1 MTPELAPRLRSDR
14 GFERIYR
21 RHVADVYRYA
31 LAVLRDPADAED
43 VTHTTFLN
51 AYRAF
56 KAGDAPRAPANW
68 LLGIAHGIC
77 RQRFRHAARR
87 VGELALDPGLE
98 ASDAD
103 DLPTA
108 RDLRRALGRL
118 AFNQRAALVMR
129 ELEGRSY
136 AEIASVLGMSVASS
150 ETLVFRARRAMREQ
164 LEGSLT
170 CRQAE
175 QALSRK
181 LDGELRRAER
191 RPLKAHLRDCRECAQ
206 LARKLRA
213 QQAAIRAL
221 GAAPLPASLG
231 SFFGGAAPRP
241 GTAGVVVAR
250 VTAVTAVAAVA
261 GGAAFGIAS
270 RSPGPAEVTVAEQ
283 AQEAAAVQP
292 AAREGRLLLAD
303 EPAAAPRRKA
313 EQRPAADPP
322 PPPPPTTALPRTSA
336 RVAVS
341 PPAPAPSAPPARTT
355 GRAAPAKGKGGKRV
369 TRQPPADATLVSNP
383 APVTTTPAADPPA
396 APEPTAE
403 SEPSVAVGPIEVPP
417 VDVPPVTIVDLP
429 EPPVIEVAPDPRR
442 P

>member
-136 AEIASVLGMSVASS
+136 SEIASVLGMSVASA
-150 ETLVFRARRAMREQ
+150 ETLVFRARRTMREQ

-181 LDGELRRAER
+181 LDGELRRSER
-191 RPLKAHLRDCRECAQ
+191 RPLGAHLRDCRECAQ

-241 GTAGVVVAR
+241 GGVLVAR
-250 VTAVTAVAAVA
+250 VTAVTALAAVA

-270 RSPGPAEVTVAEQ
+270 RSPAPAQVTVAEQ
-283 AQEAAAVQP
+283 AEEAAAEQP
-292 AAREGRLLLAD
+292 AAREGRLLLAE

-313 EQRPAADPP
+313 EQRPAADAQAAPS
-322 PPPPPTTALPRTSA
+322 TTLARTSA

-341 PPAPAPSAPPARTT
+341 QPAPARSAPPARTT
-355 GRAAPAKGKGGKRV
+355 GRAAPAKGKGKGGKRV
-369 TRQPPADATLVSNP
+369 TKQPPADATLVSNP
-383 APVTTTPAADPPA
+383 APVTPTPAADPPA
-396 APEPTAE
+396 VPETTAE

-417 VDVPPVTIVDLP
+417 VDLPPVTIIDLP
-429 EPPVIEVAPDPRR
+429 EPPVIEVEPDPRR